1 MELILKD
8 FSTGYSKNEVI
19 NKINFKLKQNEW
31 LGIIG
36 ANGSG
41 KTTLLRTFSTLLPPT
56 LGSLELFG
64 ESVETATNLDS
75 MRQKIGVL
83 SHHTGLYE
91 DLSIIDNLRV
101 FAKLFGK
108 STDVDSLM
116 IHVNAVGLD
125 GRTEPIRTY
134 SAGMRKRASV
144 ALLRLKNPEL
154 ILLDEPFSA
163 LDPSGIDEISNLL
176 MTLPATQILVSHQV
190 ERAAQLCDR
199 CILLESGLIRWEGP
213 AIKAWEAWR
222 KSQQEAS

>member
-1 MELILKD
+1 MRLEAGEKVLL
-8 FSTGYSKNEVI
+8 
-19 NKINFKLKQNEW
+19 
-31 LGIIG
+31 IG